1 MAKGTGIVVA
11 AVAIALVLANYEDDD
26 GGAAAGSAPGA
37 RTASAAQFAASRQA
51 MLRGEATVAWSRL
64 GMARTPGDA
73 RRRDTDCAAHS
84 YGQVRR
90 YLSRV
95 PCRSMD
101 RVLFTVDDKG
111 GNTIT
116 IAVAWV
122 RFGTPAGAREF
133 KQIDDLWGTG
143 QVRPLPGATLG
154 LPDVR
159 LSGQHY
165 ASRREGSLA
174 VVAEAEE
181 VADGELDDAFLDDI
195 AEVAVLLPH

>member
-11 AVAIALVLANYEDDD
+11 AVAIALILANHEDD
-26 GGAAAGSAPGA
+26 GSAGSDA
-37 RTASAAQFAASRQA
+37 RPVDAYASQFAASRQA
-51 MLRGEATVAWSRL
+51 MLRGEATVAWSQL

-73 RRRDTDCAAHS
+73 RRRDTDCAARS

-90 YLSRV
+90 YLRRV
-95 PCRSMD
+95 PCRWVD
-101 RVLFTVDDKG
+101 RLLFTVDDKG
-111 GNTIT
+111 GNTIA

-122 RFGTPAGAREF
+122 RFDTPAQAREF
-133 KQIDDLWGTG
+133 KRIDDTWGTG
-143 QVRPLPGATLG
+143 QVRPLPGATLD

-165 ASRREGSLA
+165 ASRQAGALA

-181 VADGELDDAFLDDI
+181 VGAGELSDAFLDDI
-195 AEVAVLLPH
+195 AAVAVLLPH